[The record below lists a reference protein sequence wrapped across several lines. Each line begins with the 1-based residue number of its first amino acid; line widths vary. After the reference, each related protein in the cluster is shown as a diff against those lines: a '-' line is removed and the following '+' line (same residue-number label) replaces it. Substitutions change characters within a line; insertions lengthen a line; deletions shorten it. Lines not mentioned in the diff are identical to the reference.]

1 MGDSTQEVDKAGPT
15 EARLL
20 GKVGPTPERLVLG
33 RQKHGQG
40 PATPFA
46 HGLERTHVNMVDV
59 RPLLPVNL
67 DVDEER
73 VHHRRDFR
81 ILKALVGHDMAP
93 VTGGVADR
101 EEDWPVQALGFGER
115 LRPPFPPRDRVVP
128 VLLQVRRRR
137 LRETVHRAC
146 GPSTKGR
153 PSKGSGSPET
163 GSQVLV
169 DDLDQLTLG
178 GQPLEAKCSRF
189 YRPDLRTVYSP
200 ARARGIVDQK
210 RKRSLRE

>member
-20 GKVGPTPERLVLG
+20 GKVGPTPERLGLG

-73 VHHRRDFR
+73 VHHRCDLW

-93 VTGGVADR
+93 VTGRVADR
-101 EEDWPVQALGFGER
+101 EEDWPGQALSFGER
-115 LRPPFPPRDRVVP
+115 LWPPLPPRDRVVP
-128 VLLQVRRRR
+128 VLLQVGRRR
-137 LRETVHRAC
+137 LRETVHELAVQVPKG
-146 GPSTKGR
+146 GPLREAGR
-153 PSKGSGSPET
+153 MKLNHVYFEKRSFSSSGS
-163 GSQVLV
+163 
-169 DDLDQLTLG
+169 
-178 GQPLEAKCSRF
+178 RW
-189 YRPDLRTVYSP
+189 
-200 ARARGIVDQK
+200 
-210 RKRSLRE
+210 SL